1 MNKKAVIIIIVI
13 VVVILLAISSWL
25 VYKKFIKKSED
36 EGTDGD
42 YNLPPI
48 NYPGGAPSGG
58 YTTPI
63 SFPIKRGMNGD
74 SVIQIQNA
82 INKKCNAGLTPDGAF
97 GPKTESALSS
107 CYKTTSVTE
116 ALLTQMKFDAGA
128 GASGCPGGYY
138 KGPLGCMK
146 IGGTSTPTPTGFKP
160 GDNVYARML
169 GNLLLYKY
177 PSSNS
182 LIGEIAIGSS
192 PKCGTANIIYVCNW
206 IPIGTYISASSEG
219 FSKIRVQAK
228 HINNENSMGYT
239 TKNEEFYVYTT
250 SIIRK

>member
-116 ALLTQMKFDAGA
+116 ALLTQMKFDSGAAVATKPNVGGFITGA
-128 GASGCPGGYY
+128 GNKVYLRSDTVSVYSYPSLSSSYLIGYMKKSYFLDKPVGQYLSPAASG
-138 KGPLGCMK
+138 
-146 IGGTSTPTPTGFKP
+146 F
-160 GDNVYARML
+160 A
-169 GNLLLYKY
+169 
-177 PSSNS
+177 
-182 LIGEIAIGSS
+182 
-192 PKCGTANIIYVCNW
+192 
-206 IPIGTYISASSEG
+206 
-219 FSKIRVQAK
+219 KIRIGAYKRLSGSDVIGVK
-228 HINNENSMGYT
+228 DV
-239 TKNEEFYVYTT
+239 YVKDTDIQKTPY
-250 SIIRK
+250 

>member
-1 MNKKAVIIIIVI
+1 MNKKAVIVIIVI

-25 VYKKFIKKSED
+25 VYKKFIKKPED

-48 NYPGGAPSGG
+48 NYPGGAPSA

-116 ALLTQMKFDAGA
+116 ALLTQMKLEGGSSGAKCPPGMKPDAA
-128 GASGCPGGYY
+128 FGCVSLFKP
-138 KGPLGCMK
+138 
-146 IGGTSTPTPTGFKP
+146 TPTPTGMQK
-160 GDNVYARML
+160 GNSVYAKL
-169 GNLLLYKY
+169 PKLVLFSTPSGN
-177 PSSNS
+177 SSFGR
-182 LIGEIAIGSS
+182 L
-192 PKCGTANIIYVCNW
+192 ANNIDLSK
-206 IPIGTYISASSEG
+206 PIGVYELKSEG
-219 FSKIRVQAK
+219 DFSKIWLNLNYIK
-228 HINNENSMGYT
+228 NNGMIGMAPAWA
-239 TKNEEFYVYTT
+239 YVYTNL
-250 SIIRK
+250 IRK

>member
-13 VVVILLAISSWL
+13 IVVILLAISSWL
-25 VYKKFIKKSED
+25 VYKKFIKKPED

-128 GASGCPGGYY
+128 GAKCPPNMKPDEKYGCVSLFKPA
-138 KGPLGCMK
+138 
-146 IGGTSTPTPTGFKP
+146 PTPTGMQK
-160 GDNVYARML
+160 
-169 GNLLLYKY
+169 GNPVFAKLPKLVLFSTPSGNSSFGSLPSNFDLSKSIGLY
-177 PSSNS
+177 
-182 LIGEIAIGSS
+182 E
-192 PKCGTANIIYVCNW
+192 TV
-206 IPIGTYISASSEG
+206 SSEG
-219 FSKIRVQAK
+219 FSKVYVMVNYIKTNGMLGKAPAWA
-228 HINNENSMGYT
+228 
-239 TKNEEFYVYTT
+239 YVYTNL
-250 SIIRK
+250 IRK